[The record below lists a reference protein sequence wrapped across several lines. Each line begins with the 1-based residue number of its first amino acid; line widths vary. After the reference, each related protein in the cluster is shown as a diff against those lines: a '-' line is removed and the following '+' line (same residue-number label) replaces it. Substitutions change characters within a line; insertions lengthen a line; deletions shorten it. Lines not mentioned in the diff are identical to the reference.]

1 MCSSVL
7 EMLKQVESLLNKHP
21 QVFLLC
27 CDLRNFSAVARAL
40 HISQSAVSKAIFE
53 LEEDLGFTL
62 FDRSCRPM
70 KPTPEALVLRRHI
83 SRVLN
88 DTKKLLTQIRQD
100 NLIKP
105 TLRIGITEALSTTLG
120 MSIVRQMLPEV
131 SSLDIIVVSSG
142 FLYQRL
148 LERKLDII
156 ITNDAHVP
164 TERISRKELFEEPS
178 VLILPKSMERPAS
191 HKWTWEEL
199 NCCGLPLIRF
209 GSENGAGQVNEAFL
223 RSQGLK
229 VPERIIAHN
238 NTMLLSL
245 IAEGIGWVY
254 ARPTTVL
261 QNEHLLDRLHL
272 APFPDPQLTRKV
284 YMFYRDDEY
293 GPQMEQVLKFAK
305 AELRDNI
312 FPQILRFA
320 PWVESQMRIA
330 EDDEE

>member
-1 MCSSVL
+1 MSTV
-7 EMLKQVESLLNKHP
+7 KRVESLLNKHP

-70 KPTPEALVLRRHI
+70 KPTSEALVLRRHI
-83 SRVLN
+83 SRVIN
-88 DTKKLLTQIRQD
+88 DTKQLLTQIRQD

-120 MSIVRQMLPEV
+120 MAIVREMLPEV

-156 ITNDAHVP
+156 ITNDAAVP
-164 TERISRKELFEEPS
+164 TERIARKELFEEPS
-178 VLILPKSMERPAS
+178 VLILPKSMTRPFDQP
-191 HKWTWEEL
+191 WTWEEL

-223 RSQGLK
+223 RSQGYK
-229 VPERIIAHN
+229 VPERLIAHN

-245 IAEGIGWVY
+245 IAEGVGWVY

-261 QNEHLLDRLHL
+261 QNEHLLDRLHI
-272 APFPDPQLTRKV
+272 APFPDPQLTRKI
-284 YMFYRDDEY
+284 YMFYRDEEY
-293 GPQMEQVLKFAK
+293 GPQMTQILKLAK
-305 AELRDNI
+305 TQLKENI
-312 FPQILRFA
+312 FPQIYRFA
-320 PWVESQMRIA
+320 PWVESQMKIA
-330 EDDEE
+330 DDHDD

>member
-1 MCSSVL
+1 
-7 EMLKQVESLLNKHP
+7 MLKQVESLLNKHP

-164 TERISRKELFEEPS
+164 TERISRK
-178 VLILPKSMERPAS
+178 
-191 HKWTWEEL
+191 
-199 NCCGLPLIRF
+199 
-209 GSENGAGQVNEAFL
+209 
-223 RSQGLK
+223 
-229 VPERIIAHN
+229 
-238 NTMLLSL
+238 
-245 IAEGIGWVY
+245 
-254 ARPTTVL
+254 
-261 QNEHLLDRLHL
+261 
-272 APFPDPQLTRKV
+272 
-284 YMFYRDDEY
+284 
-293 GPQMEQVLKFAK
+293 
-305 AELRDNI
+305 
-312 FPQILRFA
+312 
-320 PWVESQMRIA
+320 
-330 EDDEE
+330 